1 MRPTIRKLFAA
12 GMVVSACAFASSAEA
27 QSTSRKKAKKA
38 DPVAEQNA
46 RRAHAK
52 LHELCEDGVWS
63 IHVPNPC
70 IRHQDKVARQNRAA
84 TKARDRAV
92 LAAARR
98 GRPVVATALPES
110 GGH

>member
-12 GMVVSACAFASSAEA
+12 GLVASACAFASSAEA
-27 QSTSRKKAKKA
+27 QASKKKAKKA

-46 RRAHAK
+46 RLAHAK

-70 IRHQDKVARQNRAA
+70 ISHQDKVSRKNRAA

-98 GRPVVATALPES
+98 SRPVVVTALPES
-110 GGH
+110 DGH

>member
-12 GMVVSACAFASSAEA
+12 GLVAGACVFASSAEA
-27 QSTSRKKAKKA
+27 QSTTKKKVKKS

-46 RRAHAK
+46 RRAHSK

-98 GRPVVATALPES
+98 NRPVVATVSPGS
-110 GGH
+110 GGY